1 MHVDLGTVSAEVLL
15 AGSVGALAVFVLG
28 IVREWW
34 RIERE
39 RRGLLV
45 LLLAEME
52 HNTEVIQTVSERV
65 GPDRPI
71 EDLTGNTN
79 FATLKVRTWSKVQ
92 GRAAAL
98 LSGDLMAALDE
109 YYSPLETLL
118 SLVGFANMVSDSF
131 DRTLR
136 GEFQEM
142 KPDWSV
148 ALTRNPYRE
157 QLERLLGAQ
166 ESTPAKIEE
175 YLARP
180 RWGPLFLKA
189 DRWAQRRGQ
198 KIK

>member
-1 MHVDLGTVSAEVLL
+1 VSAEVLL

-34 RIERE
+34 RNERE
-39 RRGLLV
+39 RRGLLI
-45 LLLAEME
+45 LLLAELE
-52 HNTEVIQTVSERV
+52 HNTEVTHTVSERV
-65 GPDRPI
+65 GTDRPI
-71 EDLTGNTN
+71 EDVIGNTN
-79 FATLKVRTWSKVQ
+79 FATLKMRTWSAVQ

-98 LSGDLMAALDE
+98 LPGDLMAALDE

-136 GEFQEM
+136 AEFQEM

-157 QLERLLGAQ
+157 QLEKLLSAK
-166 ESTPAKIEE
+166 ESTQTKIEE

-189 DRWAQRRGQ
+189 DRWAQRRGHE
-198 KIK
+198 IK

>member
-1 MHVDLGTVSAEVLL
+1 VNAEVLL

-28 IVREWW
+28 IVGEWW
-34 RIERE
+34 RNERE

-45 LLLAEME
+45 LLLAEMG

-65 GPDRPI
+65 GVDGPI
-71 EDLTGNTN
+71 EDLVGNAN
-79 FATLKVRTWSKVQ
+79 FVTLKVRTWSKVQ

-98 LSGDLMAALDE
+98 LPGDLMAALDE
-109 YYSPLETLL
+109 YYFSAGDFAD
-118 SLVGFANMVSDSF
+118 LVGFAYMVSDSF
-131 DRTLR
+131 DRSLR

-142 KPDWSV
+142 KPDWPV

-157 QLERLLGAQ
+157 QLEKLLGAQ
-166 ESTPAKIEE
+166 ERTPAKIEE

-180 RWGPLFLKA
+180 RWGPLFLKV

-198 KIK
+198 EIK

>member
-1 MHVDLGTVSAEVLL
+1 VNAEVLL

-34 RIERE
+34 RNERE

-52 HNTEVIQTVSERV
+52 HNAEVIQTVSERV
-65 GPDRPI
+65 GVDRPI
-71 EDLTGNTN
+71 EDLIGKIN

-98 LSGDLMAALDE
+98 LPGDLMAALDE

-118 SLVGFANMVSDSF
+118 TLVGFTNMDSDSF

-157 QLERLLGAQ
+157 QLEKLLGAQ
-166 ESTPAKIEE
+166 ERTPAKIEE

-180 RWGPLFLKA
+180 R
-189 DRWAQRRGQ
+189 
-198 KIK
+198 